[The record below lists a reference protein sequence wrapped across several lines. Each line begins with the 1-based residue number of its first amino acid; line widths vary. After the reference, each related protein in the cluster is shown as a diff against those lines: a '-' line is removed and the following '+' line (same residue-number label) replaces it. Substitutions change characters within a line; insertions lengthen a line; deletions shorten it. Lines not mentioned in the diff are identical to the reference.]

1 MAAFAAIFLP
11 GLRFGRH
18 ARRADSSPGTLPREL
33 TFASQTLPFHASLV
47 KIFGLAYLGVLL
59 SFAPLV
65 PPGSP

>member
-11 GLRFGRH
+11 GLRFARH
-18 ARRADSSPGTLPREL
+18 ARRADPSAATLPREV
-33 TFASQTLPFHASLV
+33 TFASQTLPFHASLM

-59 SFAPLV
+59 SFATLM